1 MKKYYCDKCGM
12 EMTEKE
18 YERPYF
24 FIRKYDIVNGEHYCK
39 DVVLCA
45 ECESKFIKWLGEKE

>member
-1 MKKYYCDKCGM
+1 MKKYYCDKCRM

-18 YERPYF
+18 YEKPYF

-39 DVVLCA
+39 DVVLCE
-45 ECESKFIKWLGEKE
+45 EC